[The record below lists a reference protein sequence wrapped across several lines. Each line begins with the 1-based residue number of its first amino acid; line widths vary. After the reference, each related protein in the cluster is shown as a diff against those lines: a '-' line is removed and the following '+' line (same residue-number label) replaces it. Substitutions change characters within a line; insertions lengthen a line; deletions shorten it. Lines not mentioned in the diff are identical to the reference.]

1 MNMFPLDSRS
11 FQDDADLAAQAA
23 RLLRGGDALAGPS
36 AADARRVVSYMRLLR
51 CPEGQ
56 VLMREGEALGQG
68 VMLLVLD
75 GEVTVEQLI
84 ARRAD
89 PVVVSVLGPGHVVGE
104 TGALDGGPRT
114 ATCIATT
121 PVLGAGLSRD
131 ALRRMVNDD
140 PDVAA
145 RLLTG
150 LSLRMAQRLRDA
162 GRQLRVY
169 QQLLNAMQDEI
180 DTLQRQLQ
188 QVMAAD
194 AARRGLTGAPIEGR

>member
-1 MNMFPLDSRS
+1 MNMPPFDTRPW
-11 FQDDADLAAQAA
+11 QGDAYLAEQAA
-23 RLLRGGDALAGPS
+23 RLLRGGDALAGLS
-36 AADARRVVSYMRLLR
+36 AADARQVVSYMRLLR
-51 CPEGQ
+51 CPEGH

-68 VMLLVLD
+68 FMLLILD
-75 GEVTVEQLI
+75 GEVTVEHLI

-121 PVLGAGLSRD
+121 PVLGAGLSRE
-131 ALRRMVNDD
+131 ALRRMVSDD
-140 PDVAA
+140 PEVAA

-150 LSLRMAQRLRDA
+150 LSLRMAQRLRDT

-169 QQLLNAMQDEI
+169 QQLLGAMQGEI
-180 DTLQRQLQ
+180 DALQRQLQ
-188 QVMAAD
+188 RVMDAD
-194 AARRGLTGAPIEGR
+194 AARRGLTDTPPAD

>member
-23 RLLRGGDALAGPS
+23 RLLRGGDALAGLS